1 MSMPE
6 LFSIGINI
14 KKDYLFYAVKKKKKL
29 LYLTVKSQEQ
39 EANKVAWNG
48 ENCKKTKQNNF

>member
-14 KKDYLFYAVKKKKKL
+14 KKDYLFYAVKKKKKI
-29 LYLTVKSQEQ
+29 TVPHSKIIGARGQ
-39 EANKVAWNG
+39 
-48 ENCKKTKQNNF
+48 